1 MRTKTL
7 LVAAVLGAA
16 GAACAVAQTVYSVNA
31 VGFVNKTIPA
41 GQFVLV
47 ANPLDLPTNS
57 LAAVLPDVPNNTT
70 KVWTFDPATGGYAS
84 FTKRSSGWAPATS
97 PPLPPGIGF
106 FIQNTGTTDFTVTFV
121 GEVKQGDLANGYP
134 AGFSLLGSQV
144 PQAGKVETDLKLPAK
159 NGDKVWLYVNGA
171 YTTLT
176 RRTSSWTPS
185 EPSVDVAQGF
195 FMQAAAAGNWTRSF
209 SVNQ

>member
-7 LVAAVLGAA
+7 LVTAVLGAA
-16 GAACAVAQTVYSVNA
+16 SVACAVAQTVYSVNA

-47 ANPLDLPTNS
+47 ANPLDLPTNN
-57 LAAVLPDVPNNTT
+57 LAAVVPDVPVNTT
-70 KVWTFDPATGGYAS
+70 KVWTFDATTGTYAS
-84 FTKRSSGWAPATS
+84 FTRRATGWAPNGNS
-97 PPLPPGIGF
+97 VLPPGAGF
-106 FIQNTGTTDFTVTFV
+106 FIQNTGAADFTVTFV
-121 GEVKQGDLANGYP
+121 GEVKQGDLSNAFP

-159 NGDKVWLYVNGA
+159 NGDKVWLYVNGV
-171 YTTLT
+171 YSTLT
-176 RRTSSWTPS
+176 RRATAWTPS
-185 EPSVDVAQGF
+185 EPSIDVGQGF
-195 FMQAAAAGNWTRSF
+195 FMQAAAAGTWTRSF